1 MEMIWIKWSYLGL
14 LEQVG
19 MSILHLL
26 LKLPWGFLNTVIPPL
41 DLHKRDGLGPQ
52 LLLFAVQH
60 LDGQL
65 FICKIWL
72 NIKRLVVN
80 HMWWIVYEL
89 PQQRDVEDVMN
100 ARQIMRHL
108 NLVCN

>member
-1 MEMIWIKWSYLGL
+1 MNQVIILGFTRTSGDVDPASVA
-14 LEQVG
+14 QAP
-19 MSILHLL
+19 MR
-26 LKLPWGFLNTVIPPL
+26 LPQ
-41 DLHKRDGLGPQ
+41 HRDGLGPQ

-80 HMWWIVYEL
+80 HM
-89 PQQRDVEDVMN
+89 
-100 ARQIMRHL
+100 
-108 NLVCN
+108 